1 MGKNYIDKAIEIAE
15 KLGWSVKVDETTM
28 EFSKPSPCG
37 QDFSFSVDL
46 YSYGDMS
53 DLYESI
59 NEYADDFDVDYE
71 SYLWIGSDGHGKN
84 GAPYHIKDIVTDME
98 KVLESIEELAS
109 AIYQA
114 V

>member
-1 MGKNYIDKAIEIAE
+1 MGRNYIDEAIEIAE

-28 EFSKPSPCG
+28 EFSKSSPCG
-37 QDFSFSVDL
+37 QDFSFNVDL
-46 YSYGDMS
+46 CSYGDMS

-71 SYLWIGSDGHGKN
+71 TYLWIGSDGHGKN

-109 AIYQA
+109 AICQA
-114 V
+114 I